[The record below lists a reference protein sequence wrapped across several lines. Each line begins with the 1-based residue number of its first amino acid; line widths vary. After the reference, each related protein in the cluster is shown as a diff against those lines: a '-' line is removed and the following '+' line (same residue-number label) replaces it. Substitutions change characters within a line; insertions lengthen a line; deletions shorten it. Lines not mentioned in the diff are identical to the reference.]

1 MISQHWHGESWS
13 AAPGVSF
20 SPHRGHS
27 FDLGVEVETLG
38 RKSQC
43 CLDCF
48 QSGTT
53 KTEPA
58 SRRSL
63 CHRGSC
69 LWTRWRTSLAGEP
82 GWGHSLQPNNG
93 NFVNLLN
100 KISWSMS
107 VKPVQHLCL
116 QWTSL
121 QLHRWLW
128 KLQFHFLWQYFS
140 LENVQK
146 MLCFSIFETI
156 GVVVDEL
163 NGFLEG
169 VNTQNTK
176 HWSKNLLFVGLEILD
191 WNGWRLIRFVIRKKT
206 ANLHVRFHFR
216 DDWRPTEV
224 SIRVA
229 FHLNQGRMKNYEIYS
244 LPWFPFHPIE
254 VPLPHPQQTET
265 TNVNFVGKGKGYR
278 PGSAPR
284 SWLLTQVK
292 WPGEYLCWL
301 HDLAQPGTKT
311 NIILLSC

>member
-13 AAPGVSF
+13 AAPGVSL

-27 FDLGVEVETLG
+27 FDLRVEVETLG

-48 QSGTT
+48 QSGPT

-69 LWTRWRTSLAGEP
+69 LGTRWRTSLAGEP

-146 MLCFSIFETI
+146 KLCSSIFETI

-169 VNTQNTK
+169 INTQNTK
-176 HWSKNLLFVGLEILD
+176 HWSKNLLFVGLEVLD
-191 WNGWRLIRFVIRKKT
+191 WNGWRLIRFVIKKKNSKPSCQVSFSWWLT
-206 ANLHVRFHFR
+206 AHRSFH
-216 DDWRPTEV
+216 
-224 SIRVA
+224 
-229 FHLNQGRMKNYEIYS
+229 QGS
-244 LPWFPFHPIE
+244 LPPKSGKNEELWNLLLTV
-254 VPLPHPQQTET
+254 VPLPS
-265 TNVNFVGKGKGYR
+265 KR
-278 PGSAPR
+278 SSAP
-284 SWLLTQVK
+284 SSTA
-292 WPGEYLCWL
+292 
-301 HDLAQPGTKT
+301 D
-311 NIILLSC
+311 